1 MKQHIVMLVL
11 VGLSTL
17 AYGQHEY
24 GTFISGDILYSWC
37 QKEDNLCTG
46 YILGTV
52 DTSRENHS
60 ETGHDLNICVPNEA
74 ELCVANEAKL
84 CVPSEAVPAEIQQE
98 VVRYLLENPDKRHK
112 PAPELVMSVLYTTY
126 ACEPPAVT
134 QGTQPL

>member
-1 MKQHIVMLVL
+1 MKQHIIMLVL
-11 VGLSTL
+11 AGLSTL
-17 AYGQHEY
+17 AYGQHES
-24 GTFISGDILYSWC
+24 GTFITGDILYDWC

-52 DTSRENHS
+52 DASRENHS
-60 ETGHDLNICVPNEA
+60 EACHNLNICVP
-74 ELCVANEAKL
+74 NEAKL

-112 PAPELVMSVLYTTY
+112 PAPELVISVLYTTY
-126 ACEPPAVT
+126 ACPSPAVI